1 MKMEAVGAIS
11 AGVAAAIITAKATVS
26 AAAATTVE
34 MLQEG
39 RSKSL
44 RSGYLHAHFLLQ
56 HSMAKGRRMAVTV
69 VVEVMELEAAA
80 EVVTKNVVH
89 SLDSSSSSSS
99 DGRRVAW
106 G

>member
-11 AGVAAAIITAKATVS
+11 AGVAAAIVTAKATVS

-56 HSMAKGRRMAVTV
+56 HSMAKGRRMAVIV
-69 VVEVMELEAAA
+69 VVEVEVDVLVAVLVVFKVEVKVVMED
-80 EVVTKNVVH
+80 V
-89 SLDSSSSSSS
+89 
-99 DGRRVAW
+99 R
-106 G
+106 